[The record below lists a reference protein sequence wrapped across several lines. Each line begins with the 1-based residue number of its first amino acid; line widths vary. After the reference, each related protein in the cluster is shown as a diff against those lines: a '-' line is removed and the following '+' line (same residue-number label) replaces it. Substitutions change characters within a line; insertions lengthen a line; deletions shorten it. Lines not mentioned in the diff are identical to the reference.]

1 MKILG
6 ITNTNFTAKPIRIG
20 AEENKNIKF
29 LYKTIMESTA
39 VGSEFHPGQV
49 IYSMGKENKITVHN
63 PIEGFKEFLEKLGIK
78 FKEIEE

>member
-1 MKILG
+1 
-6 ITNTNFTAKPIRIG
+6 
-20 AEENKNIKF
+20 
-29 LYKTIMESTA
+29 MESTA